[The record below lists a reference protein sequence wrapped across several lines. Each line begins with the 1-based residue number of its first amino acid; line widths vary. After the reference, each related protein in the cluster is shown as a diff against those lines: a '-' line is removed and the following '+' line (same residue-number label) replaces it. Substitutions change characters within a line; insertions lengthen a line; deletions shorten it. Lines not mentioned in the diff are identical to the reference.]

1 MSRVASRRGRSG
13 PLRCMAGLLRR
24 VAAVGLCIAG
34 AASAGQGA
42 APVDAPLVLEALAP
56 GVYLHRGAIAAWADG
71 PQDDVANLGVV
82 VGERCVAVI
91 DSGGSP
97 AVGRRLRQA
106 IARLTPRPVCH
117 VISTHAHPDHL
128 LGHAAFRGSGPDG
141 RDPQFVAHA
150 RFDAALAARER
161 RFVDILQRS
170 IDASAGAA
178 SVVHAD
184 RPVQTSVDLDL
195 GGRVLRLNAWPTAHT
210 DSDLTVL
217 DLSSR
222 TLFLGDLWFVS
233 HLPVLDGSLRGWL
246 RVLDDLARTDAAT
259 VVPGHGPP
267 TQAWPAALAP
277 QRGYLT
283 QLLAGT
289 RAAIKARRTLPQ
301 AVAESTI
308 DLSGW
313 QLGELFHR
321 RNVTAAYAE
330 LEWED

>member
-1 MSRVASRRGRSG
+1 
-13 PLRCMAGLLRR
+13 MAAWLL
-24 VAAVGLCIAG
+24 GIG
-34 AASAGQGA
+34 ATPAAGQGA
-42 APVDAPLVLEALAP
+42 APPGEPLVLEVLAP
-56 GVYLHRGAIAAWADG
+56 GVYLHRGTIAAWAEG
-71 PQDDVANLGVV
+71 PEDDVANLGVV
-82 VGERCVAVI
+82 VGERCVAVV

-128 LGHAAFRGSGPDG
+128 LGHAAFRGSGPEG
-141 RDPQFVAHA
+141 GDPQFVAHA
-150 RFDAALAARER
+150 RFGAALAARER
-161 RFVDILQRS
+161 RFVTTLQRS
-170 IDASAGAA
+170 IDASAPAS
-178 SVVHAD
+178 SVVQAD
-184 RPVQTSVDLDL
+184 RLVQTSIDLDL
-195 GGRVLRLNAWPTAHT
+195 GGRVLRLTAWPTAHT
-210 DSDLTVL
+210 DSDLSVL
-217 DLSSR
+217 DLTSR

-267 TQAWPAALAP
+267 TQAWPAALAA
-277 QRGYLT
+277 QRRYLG
-283 QLLAGT
+283 QVLADT
-289 RAAIKARRTLPQ
+289 RSAIKSRRTLAQ
-301 AVAESTI
+301 AVEELTI

-321 RNVTAAYAE
+321 RNLTAAYAE